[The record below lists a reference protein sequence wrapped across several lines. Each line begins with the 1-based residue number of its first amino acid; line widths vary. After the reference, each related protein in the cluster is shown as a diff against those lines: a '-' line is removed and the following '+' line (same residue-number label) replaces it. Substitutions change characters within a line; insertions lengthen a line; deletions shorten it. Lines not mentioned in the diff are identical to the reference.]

1 MWKAEPENFYSLKA
15 KPLRGTVM
23 RIDEL
28 DLRLIYLLMD
38 NSRLSI
44 SELAER
50 LDVSRPTVKSRLEKL
65 QKEGIIQGFTI
76 KLNPELLRA
85 HNVVALIVKTDEPER
100 MREFEEIIEINR
112 FTSRKYLIK
121 IAVENMEELRKVIE
135 GAGFEVIEIMP
146 ILESVE
152 RTSPPKVKVPFKCDY
167 CGKEIVGEPIVY
179 KYRNRVYFFCCP
191 TCLREFKK
199 TRENIEKF
207 KLKGEKEGS
216 THEGHSH

>member
-1 MWKAEPENFYSLKA
+1 
-15 KPLRGTVM
+15 M
-23 RIDEL
+23 RPDEL
-28 DLRLIYLLMD
+28 DLKLVYLLMD

-50 LDVSRPTVKSRLEKL
+50 LGVSRPTVKSRLGKL
-65 QKEGIIQGFTI
+65 EREGIIEKYTV
-76 KLNPELLRA
+76 KLNPQLFRA
-85 HNVVALIVKTDEPER
+85 HNVVALIVKTEEPDK
-100 MREFEEIIEINR
+100 MKEFEEIIEINR

-152 RTSPPKVKVPFKCDY
+152 RPSPPRVKVPFKCNY

-179 KYRNRVYFFCCP
+179 KYHNRVYFFCCP
-191 TCLREFKK
+191 TCLREFRK

-207 KLKGEKEGS
+207 KLKEEVKGKAGS
-216 THEGHSH
+216 

>member
-1 MWKAEPENFYSLKA
+1 
-15 KPLRGTVM
+15 M
-23 RIDEL
+23 RLDEL
-28 DLRLIYLLMD
+28 DLKLIYLLMD

-50 LDVSRPTVKSRLEKL
+50 LGVSRPTVKSRLEKL
-65 QKEGIIQGFTI
+65 EREGVIQGYTI
-76 KLNPELLRA
+76 KLNPEFMRA
-85 HNVVALIVKTDEPER
+85 HNVVALIVKTDEPEGIKA
-100 MREFEEIIEINR
+100 FEEIIEINR

-121 IAVENMEELRKVIE
+121 IAVESMEELQKVIE

-179 KYRNRVYFFCCP
+179 KYHNRVYFLCCP

-207 KLKGEKEGS
+207 RLKEDLKGEKGES
-216 THEGHSH
+216 

>member
-1 MWKAEPENFYSLKA
+1 
-15 KPLRGTVM
+15 M
-23 RIDEL
+23 RPDEL
-28 DLRLIYLLMD
+28 DLKLVYLLMD

-50 LDVSRPTVKSRLEKL
+50 LGVSRPTVKSRLGKL
-65 QKEGIIQGFTI
+65 EREGIIEKYTV
-76 KLNPELLRA
+76 KLNPQLFRA
-85 HNVVALIVKTDEPER
+85 HNVVALIVKTEEPDK
-100 MREFEEIIEINR
+100 MKEFEEIIEINR

-152 RTSPPKVKVPFKCDY
+152 RPSPPRVKVPFKCDY
-167 CGKEIVGEPIVY
+167 CSKEIVGEPIVY
-179 KYRNRVYFFCCP
+179 KYHNRVYFFCCP
-191 TCLREFKK
+191 TCLREFRK

-207 KLKGEKEGS
+207 KLKEEVKGKAGS
-216 THEGHSH
+216 